1 MYRKHNSSIHDAM
14 DVCNMFDSS
23 DESDSS
29 EESDS
34 SGESDSSEESDS
46 ADKSK
51 TGYKSNNPRNTYNV
65 EGIKKIIY
73 SYLHYSCN
81 DNLEMKQFIKI
92 LRFMVQK

>member
-1 MYRKHNSSIHDAM
+1 
-14 DVCNMFDSS
+14 MFDSS

-51 TGYKSNNPRNTYNV
+51 TGYKSKIPRSTNTV
-65 EGIKKIIY
+65 AGIKKSYILIYITAAMII
-73 SYLHYSCN
+73 LKGN
-81 DNLEMKQFIKI
+81 NLLKY
-92 LRFMVQK
+92 